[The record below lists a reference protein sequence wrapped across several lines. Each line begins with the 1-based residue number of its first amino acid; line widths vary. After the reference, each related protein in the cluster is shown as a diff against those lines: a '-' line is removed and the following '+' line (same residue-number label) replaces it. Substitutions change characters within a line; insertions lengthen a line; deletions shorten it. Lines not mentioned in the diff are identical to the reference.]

1 MEYGDRPDIIS
12 NENWD
17 FAFYGNEIDDR
28 CKDAIEYSKTNS
40 FCQILAIYHPETYQL
55 VFDGSEI
62 KESYEIADYLKER
75 GINEKSKIKKR
86 QSCARP
92 VTTTACRKSWC
103 QPANDQRDRK
113 RGL

>member
-55 VFDGSEI
+55 VFEFSFSLLFSSFRGGTPRLVSL
-62 KESYEIADYLKER
+62 SLKVLQVYPSLTLIWEAFCVSL
-75 GINEKSKIKKR
+75 I
-86 QSCARP
+86 
-92 VTTTACRKSWC
+92 
-103 QPANDQRDRK
+103 
-113 RGL
+113 

>member
-40 FCQILAIYHPETYQL
+40 FCQILAIYHPETY
-55 VFDGSEI
+55 
-62 KESYEIADYLKER
+62 
-75 GINEKSKIKKR
+75 
-86 QSCARP
+86 
-92 VTTTACRKSWC
+92 
-103 QPANDQRDRK
+103 
-113 RGL
+113 